1 MRFRLVGAT
10 APPVCKDNRVPWS
23 GCCRGH
29 RMDGRPC
36 YQKGLLFSIGCEV
49 PANFLSFA
57 RMMPVLGLAVMLAAF
72 WLLLSGQ
79 HAPLFLSFGASS
91 VVLVTVLAR
100 RMDIVDHEAQPLAL
114 SLRAPAYW
122 IWLTGQVLVSAW
134 DVTRRIWAPRPH
146 LDPALRVVR
155 TDGMSAL
162 AQVIYANSITL
173 TPGTLSVKVN
183 DSGIVVHTL
192 DKALLNA
199 LYRGVM
205 AARVRRMEPH

>member
-1 MRFRLVGAT
+1 
-10 APPVCKDNRVPWS
+10 
-23 GCCRGH
+23 
-29 RMDGRPC
+29 MDGKPC

-49 PANFLSFA
+49 TSKFLSFA

-79 HAPLFLSFGASS
+79 HAPLFLAFGAAS
-91 VVLVTVLAR
+91 VVLVAVLAR

-114 SLRAPAYW
+114 SVRAPAYW
-122 IWLTGQVLVSAW
+122 IWLTGQVLASAW
-134 DVTRRIWAPRPH
+134 DVACRIWAWRPH

-155 TDGMSAL
+155 TDGMSEL
-162 AQVIYANSITL
+162 MQVIYANSITL

-183 DSGIVVHTL
+183 DRSIVVHTL

-205 AARVRRMEPH
+205 AARVRRMGSL